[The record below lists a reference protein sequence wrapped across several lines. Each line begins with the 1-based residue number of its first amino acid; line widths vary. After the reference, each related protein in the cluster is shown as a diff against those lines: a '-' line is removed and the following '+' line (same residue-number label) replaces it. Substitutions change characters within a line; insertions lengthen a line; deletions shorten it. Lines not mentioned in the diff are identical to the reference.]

1 MKLDRTVKQFL
12 AELNHTFGFKA
23 VLRRSG
29 SGYFLEGPA
38 GERASVGESG
48 PNDLLSP
55 RDQEA
60 LCENFGLDPVLLSL
74 EPRSET

>member
-12 AELNHTFGFKA
+12 AELDRAFGFKA
-23 VLRRSG
+23 ALRRSG
-29 SGYFLEGPA
+29 SGYFLEGPR
-38 GERASVGESG
+38 GERASVGESS

-60 LCENFGLDPVLLSL
+60 LCENFGLDPSLLGL
-74 EPRSET
+74 EARSQD